1 MVSRKK
7 QDEKSEK
14 RKKRRDEMAFAGRKR
29 GAKSVLSS
37 GFTRYQHLVA
47 PPPPRFSELLEQGT
61 GLLTDIWGT
70 LPGEKSETDDECF
83 SFFSPSKN

>member
-14 RKKRRDEMAFAGRKR
+14 RKKRRDEMDFAGRER
-29 GAKSVLSS
+29 GAKMGARQRVYTISTSCWS
-37 GFTRYQHLVA
+37 
-47 PPPPRFSELLEQGT
+47 PPPRFSELLEQGT

-70 LPGEKSETDDECF
+70 LPGENSETDDEWF